1 MAHSYL
7 FALTDGGGTVPP
19 ELGAARRLVERGHDV
34 TVLGE
39 DSMAPEVAATGATF
53 APWRAAPN
61 RSDRGPEGTD
71 YRDWEIKG
79 PLAQARGMA
88 DHMLV
93 GPAAGQA
100 LDVAATVERVRPDLV
115 VTSFVA
121 LGAMVAAEAKGIPF
135 DVLLPNIYTMP
146 APGMPPM
153 GMGLRPAAGHLGRL
167 RDGLMNRASTR
178 LIDKYVLPRLNA
190 VRGEHGLAPVEHTW
204 DQVRR
209 ARRLLLLTSPEFD
222 FPAELPSN
230 ARYVGP
236 VLDDPAWA
244 VDTVWSAPPGDAPL
258 ALVALSSTFQDQAAC
273 LQRIADALGTLPVR
287 GLITTGPALSPA
299 DLRAPSNVTVVA
311 SAPHRDVMRQAALV
325 VTHGGHGTL
334 VKAFAAGLPA
344 VVLHHG
350 RDQADNAVRVTVRG
364 AGLAVPRTAPSS
376 TVARAVRKVVEDPAY
391 ARAAE
396 VLGAAVRRDAESD
409 LLVTELERISG

>member
-1 MAHSYL
+1 MTHSYL

-19 ELGAARRLVERGHDV
+19 ELGAARRLVERGHRV

-39 DSMAPEVAATGATF
+39 DSMAPEVAAAGAAF
-53 APWRAAPN
+53 MPWQAAPN
-61 RSDRGPEGTD
+61 RSDRSPDGTR
-71 YRDWEIKG
+71 YRDWEIRS

-100 LDVAATVERVRPDLV
+100 LDVTAAVERQRPDLV

-121 LGAMVAAEAKGIPF
+121 LGAMLAADAEGIPF

-153 GMGLRPAAGHLGRL
+153 GMGLRPASGPLGRL
-167 RDGLMNRASTR
+167 RDRLVNGASTR
-178 LIDKYVLPRLNA
+178 LVDKYVLPRLNA
-190 VRGEHGLAPVEHTW
+190 VRGEYGLAPVDHTW

-209 ARRLLLLTSPEFD
+209 ARRLLLLTSEEFD
-222 FPAELPSN
+222 FPAQLPSN

-244 VDTVWSAPPGDAPL
+244 VDTAWSAPPGDAPL
-258 ALVALSSTFQDQAAC
+258 VLVALSSTFQDQAAC
-273 LQRIADALGTLPVR
+273 LQRIIDALGSLPVR
-287 GLITTGPALSPA
+287 GLVTTGPALSPT

-350 RDQADNAVRVTVRG
+350 RDQADNAVRVTTRG
-364 AGLAVPRTAPSS
+364 AGVAVRRTAPSS
-376 TVARAVRKVVEDPAY
+376 AVARAVRQVVEDPAY

-396 VLGAAVRRDAESD
+396 ALGVAARRDAEGG
-409 LLVTELERISG
+409 LLVTELERFTD

>member
-1 MAHSYL
+1 MTHSYL

-19 ELGAARRLVERGHDV
+19 ELGAARRLVERGHRV

-39 DSMAPEVAATGATF
+39 DSMAPEAAAAGAAFT
-53 APWRAAPN
+53 PWQAAPN
-61 RSDRGPEGTD
+61 RTDRSPDGTP
-71 YRDWEIKG
+71 YRDWEIRS

-100 LDVAATVERVRPDLV
+100 LDVTAAVERERPDLV

-121 LGAMVAAEAKGIPF
+121 LGAMLAAEAEGISF

-153 GMGLRPAAGHLGRL
+153 GMGLRPATGRPGRL
-167 RDGLMNRASTR
+167 RDQLVNGASTR
-178 LIDKYVLPRLNA
+178 LVDKYVLPRLNA
-190 VRGEHGLAPVEHTW
+190 VRDEYGLAPVDHTW

-209 ARRLLLLTSPEFD
+209 ARRLLLLTSQEFD
-222 FPAELPSN
+222 FPAELPAN

-244 VDTVWSAPPGDAPL
+244 VDTTWSAPPGDAPL
-258 ALVALSSTFQDQAAC
+258 VLVALSSTFQDQAAC
-273 LQRIADALGTLPVR
+273 LQRIIDALGSLPVR
-287 GLITTGPALSPA
+287 GLVTTGPALSPA
-299 DLRAPSNVTVVA
+299 VLRAPSNVTVVA

-334 VKAFAAGLPA
+334 IKAFAAGLPA

-350 RDQADNAVRVTVRG
+350 RDQADNAVRVTTRG
-364 AGLAVPRTAPSS
+364 AGVAVRRTAPSS
-376 TVARAVRKVVEDPAY
+376 AVARAVRQVVEDPAY

-396 VLGAAVRRDAESD
+396 ALGAAARRDAESG
-409 LLVTELERISG
+409 LLVTELERLTD